1 MENLRNQIAPYVQH
15 VSETTGYLPAD
26 ANSGVPHEL
35 EIRIPVPW
43 PSMLNSQQN
52 PAESTRPMPLSYP
65 SSTVSKSLHRPG
77 KVGNGRRLVAAPRT
91 QRKLAPKDINA
102 GSDTG
107 SSHFLS
113 ITSGAK
119 RLRRD
124 STSTC
129 QNEPFNNSQI
139 ETRNGNNTT
148 QNTTPYSSATRTQN
162 SGLLLARGSHT
173 PPDLF
178 QAYSALC
185 VVVDF
190 CEQQPPGYLEYKD
203 AVALGKWKERLKAR
217 TRAIQH
223 GEGEQR

>member
-1 MENLRNQIAPYVQH
+1 MPI
-15 VSETTGYLPAD
+15 
-26 ANSGVPHEL
+26 L
-35 EIRIPVPW
+35 EYRT
-43 PSMLNSQQN
+43 SSRY
-52 PAESTRPMPLSYP
+52 EYP
-65 SSTVSKSLHRPG
+65 SPGRRCLTASRILQSQHDQCRCHILLAPSANLYIDPG